1 MPIGV
6 RQLALHRNRRGSM
19 KGKKTEKEIHFSE
32 KIFFEK
38 SLSFSFTK
46 SCVQPMASHFVLPAG
61 YRYDDYDDD
70 GDFVGAGKFAY
81 FWSATENG
89 ENGAYYLRLYYD
101 YEDAPLDY
109 SLKDFAAYS
118 VRCLRDSELFNQ
130 IILGI
135 SKKKWKYIP

>member
-46 SCVQPMASHFVLPAG
+46 SCVQPMASHFVLP
-61 YRYDDYDDD
+61 
-70 GDFVGAGKFAY
+70 VGNRNNNGNFNNAGKNAN

-89 ENGAYYLRLYYD
+89 ENNAYNLNLNYNNENANLNNNN
-101 YEDAPLDY
+101 
-109 SLKDFAAYS
+109 KDNANS